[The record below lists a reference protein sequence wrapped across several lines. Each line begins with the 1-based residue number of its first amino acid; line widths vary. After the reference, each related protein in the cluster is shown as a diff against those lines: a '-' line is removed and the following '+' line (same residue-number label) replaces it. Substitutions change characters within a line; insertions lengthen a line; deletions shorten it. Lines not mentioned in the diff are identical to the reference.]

1 MPGLRAPWSDSRN
14 TSLVVPHRRTLF
26 SWLFSWL
33 VPAGLL
39 SALTLLTLGPSP
51 QPRAETPPPPL
62 LALRQGSPRIPLTV
76 RETAGVARTG
86 EVLTTGIPLPRSL
99 DLRDVRSLAVVD
111 AAGKPVPA
119 ELRVLAR
126 WPRWDTGPE
135 ERGAPV
141 APIQWLLVTFPA
153 TVGARQSAAYSL
165 VTDGSTANPAPA
177 SPLTLTREGDR
188 VVIDTGAAV
197 FRLGGRPGSLF
208 DEVRTGDTA
217 LITGSDLSFTFENR
231 VAEHSTLRRVRIEH
245 AGPLSA
251 VVVVEGAYDHP
262 PVGGQGFGS
271 LRRYVFTAGSPTAI
285 VRQAV
290 SWEGNLGCNGCVV
303 TEEGTPNGVRLTG
316 VRDVLDLGVGQPRT
330 ATVIGDFE
338 AAPIQGELKA
348 DQTAWVRQTQRRDRK
363 AKLRFESAVSSK
375 KVEGDKAD
383 GGLIAVSGPAGAVA
397 VALNHLHRYE
407 PQGLRLTGDG
417 RLAVDL
423 ADGPAWLA
431 HHQGMF
437 ATFAVA
443 ALPPRPGRPE
453 LDRLVWAPLN
463 RPLRAWPEASWFA
476 ASDAVGELPVGD
488 LPKGL
493 ASYDRIVRDTLE
505 RTVEQVDAE
514 GIAGLMTF
522 GVFPRYW
529 GRGTANADLR
539 CKRDPTPGETWDDIF
554 WCGGWTD
561 YHNTLSTAPLWAMRS
576 GEVEWLDEIA
586 FPGALRTLH
595 TQIMQCAPGDPWFYC
610 GQAPAGYGGYRKDF
624 NSSHAYFD
632 NLFLYYWLTGDSTV
646 VETLRRGG
654 ESMRRHMCPS
664 RGPEAVKEVSG
675 PAGPA
680 CEAGDPPAKASFTGR
695 VGGQWLAAFRFLG
708 LASEDASFLE
718 DWRSGYARAVTHQY
732 VELEKDGR
740 RYGFFGKATVAGGGY
755 TTAPVWLTG
764 FYDAEGLYR
773 LMRDTGDAPI
783 GDPPVRPSRVLAAIA
798 RGMTVVEARAKGGG
812 SPRGDWPQQLD
823 LTFRGSRLGGQ
834 MDKTAPKGRNLFGP
848 EKAAMVAL
856 LVRAGQQT
864 GDKELLEAGEEMV
877 AFTLAESMEG
887 GAPLG
892 KLQGQYL
899 TRLHA
904 AVARLVNG
912 PPRDGSGP
920 ERAAR

>member
-1 MPGLRAPWSDSRN
+1 M
-14 TSLVVPHRRTLF
+14 HRRTLF
-26 SWLFSWL
+26 SWLL
-33 VPAGLL
+33 PAGLL
-39 SALTLLTLGPSP
+39 SALTLLIAGPRP
-51 QPRAETPPPPL
+51 QP
-62 LALRQGSPRIPLTV
+62 LAPTREPAPIRREGAPRIPLTV

-99 DLRDVRSLAVVD
+99 GLRDVRSLAVVD
-111 AAGKPVPA
+111 AAGRPVPA

-126 WPRWDTGPE
+126 WNAGLAD
-135 ERGAPV
+135 RGAPV
-141 APIQWLLVTFPA
+141 QWLLATFPA
-153 TVGARQSAAYSL
+153 TVGARQSASYAL
-165 VTDGSTANPAPA
+165 VTDGSVANPAPPR
-177 SPLTLTREGDR
+177 PLALTRDGDR
-188 VVIDTGAAV
+188 VVVDTGAAV
-197 FRLGGRPGSLF
+197 FRLGGRPGALF
-208 DEVRTGDTA
+208 DEVRTGEKN
-217 LITGSDLSFTFENR
+217 LVTGGDLSFTFENR
-231 VAEHSTLRRVRIEH
+231 VSKHAAIRRIRVEH

-271 LRRYVFTAGSPTAI
+271 LRRYVFTAGSPTAV
-285 VRQAV
+285 VRHAL

-303 TEEGTPNGVRLTG
+303 TEDGAPNGVRLTG
-316 VRDVLDLGVGQPRT
+316 VRDLLDLGVGEPRT
-330 ATVIGDFE
+330 ATVVHGF
-338 AAPIQGELKA
+338 ASAPLQGEVGPGR
-348 DQTAWVRQTQRRDRK
+348 TAWVRQAQRRDRH
-363 AKLRFESAVSSK
+363 AKLRFEAGIGERETVQ
-375 KVEGDKAD
+375 EGKAD
-383 GGLIAVSGPAGAVA
+383 GGLVAVSGPAGAVA
-397 VALNHLHRYE
+397 VAANHLHRYE
-407 PQGLRLTGDG
+407 PQAVRLTADG

-423 ADGPAWLA
+423 ADGPVWLA
-431 HHQGMF
+431 HHQAMF

-443 ALPPRPGRPE
+443 ALPPGPGRAD

-493 ASYDRIVRDTLE
+493 AAYDRLVRDTLE

-529 GRGTANADLR
+529 GKGTANADLR
-539 CKRDPTPGETWDDIF
+539 CKRDPTPRETWDDTF

-576 GEVEWLDEIA
+576 GEVEWLDEVA

-610 GQAPAGYGGYRKDF
+610 GQAPAGYGGYRTDF

-632 NLFLYYWLTGDSTV
+632 NLYLYYWLTGDSTV

-654 ESMRRHMCPS
+654 ESMRRHMCAR
-664 RGPEAVKEVSG
+664 RGPPSVREVAG

-680 CEAGDPPAKASFTGR
+680 CKAGDPPARASFTGR
-695 VGGQWLAAFRFLG
+695 VAGQWLAAFRFLG

-718 DWRSGYARAVTHQY
+718 DWRSGHARAVTHQY
-732 VELEKDGR
+732 VELERDGR
-740 RYGFFGKATVAGGGY
+740 RYGFFGKERVRDAGGY
-755 TTAPVWLTG
+755 TTEQAWLTG

-773 LMRDTGDAPI
+773 LMRDTGDAPL
-783 GDPPVRPSRVLAAIA
+783 GEPAVRPSRVLAALA
-798 RGMTVVEARAKGGG
+798 RGMVAVEARAKGRG
-812 SPRGDWPQQLD
+812 SPKGDWPQRLD
-823 LTFRGSRLGGQ
+823 LTFRGGRLGGR
-834 MDKTAPKGRNLFGP
+834 MEEAAPKGRNLFGP
-848 EKAAMVAL
+848 EKAALVAL

-864 GDKELLEAGEEMV
+864 GDRELLDAGEEMV
-877 AFTLAESMEG
+877 AFTLAESLQD

-904 AVARLVNG
+904 AVARLANG
-912 PPRDGSGP
+912 PPRDSRDGP
-920 ERAAR
+920 APGRAAAP